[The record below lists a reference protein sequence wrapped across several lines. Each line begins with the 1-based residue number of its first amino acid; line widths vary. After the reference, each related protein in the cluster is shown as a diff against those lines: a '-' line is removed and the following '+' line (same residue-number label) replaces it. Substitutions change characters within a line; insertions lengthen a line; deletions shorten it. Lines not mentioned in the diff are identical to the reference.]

1 MHYKKLVLDS
11 YQEAVRLHP
20 TANSELKASL
30 KAHERVP
37 QFIDNM
43 CKELDK
49 VQTMAIAKR
58 GKPYS
63 EKHIK
68 EIVYDM
74 TNVFIMGVEEVA
86 RKRYESEARKYLEQ
100 RQAQERADLES
111 SASGKLQGEY
121 VDLVK
126 EGGITLTDERS
137 EV

>member
-1 MHYKKLVLDS
+1 MHYKKLVIES

-20 TANSELKASL
+20 TANSELKAAL

-37 QFIDNM
+37 LFVENM

-49 VQTMAIAKR
+49 VQAKAIAKR
-58 GKPYS
+58 GRPYN

-68 EIVYDM
+68 ELVYDM
-74 TNVFIMGVEEVA
+74 TNLFINGVEEVA
-86 RKRYESEARKYLEQ
+86 RKRYESEAKKYLEQ
-100 RQAQERADLES
+100 KQAQERADLEA

-126 EGGITLTDERS
+126 EGGITMTDERS

>member
-1 MHYKKLVLDS
+1 
-11 YQEAVRLHP
+11 
-20 TANSELKASL
+20 
-30 KAHERVP
+30 
-37 QFIDNM
+37 
-43 CKELDK
+43 
-49 VQTMAIAKR
+49 
-58 GKPYS
+58 
-63 EKHIK
+63 
-68 EIVYDM
+68 
-74 TNVFIMGVEEVA
+74 MGVEEVA